1 MKIKNRILNLDMIIY
16 QDSDWFKF
24 SLDSVLLA
32 NFVTINYRVKKIM
45 DFATG
50 NAPIPMLLSYRT
62 SAQIYGV
69 EYQKCVY
76 ELAIQS
82 INENNLENQIH
93 LSCGDVSD
101 LKNKFQSDSFDV
113 VTCNPPYFKTL
124 SSNYFNQNFVKSIAR
139 HEIFLNLDIIFRQ
152 AFYLLKTGGVFAMVH
167 RTERFIEIIEKMKE
181 TGIRIIM
188 TEEDKECFAIID
200 RELVWHGGMN
210 LLGKVDAWDNL
221 IRIKSESVSQELL
234 GLMQEEFRDNDVT
247 SSLPTL

>member
-1 MKIKNRILNLDMIIY
+1 MKVKNRLLNLDMIIY

-82 INENNLENQIH
+82 INENNLEDQIH

-124 SSNYFNQNFVKSIAR
+124 SSNYINQNFIKSIAR

-181 TGIRIIM
+181 YHLEPKRVQFIYPKEGKNSDLFLIEAVKNGKNGLKMLYPLIIHK
-188 TEEDKECFAIID
+188 D
-200 RELVWHGGMN
+200 
-210 LLGKVDAWDNL
+210 DNTYTD
-221 IRIKSESVSQELL
+221 EVSKIL
-234 GLMQEEFRDNDVT
+234 EFKY
-247 SSLPTL
+247 

>member
-1 MKIKNRILNLDMIIY
+1 MKVKNRLLNLDMIIY

-82 INENNLENQIH
+82 INENNLEDQIH

-124 SSNYFNQNFVKSIAR
+124 SSNYINQNFIKSIAR

-167 RTERFIEIIEKMKE
+167 RTERFIEIIEKMKQYHLE
-181 TGIRIIM
+181 PKRVQFIYPKEGKNSDLFLIEAVKNGKNGLKMLYPLIIHK
-188 TEEDKECFAIID
+188 D
-200 RELVWHGGMN
+200 
-210 LLGKVDAWDNL
+210 DNTYTD
-221 IRIKSESVSQELL
+221 EVSKIL
-234 GLMQEEFRDNDVT
+234 EFKY
-247 SSLPTL
+247 

>member
-1 MKIKNRILNLDMIIY
+1 MIIY

-32 NFVTINYRVKKIM
+32 NFVSINYRVKKIM

-181 TGIRIIM
+181 YHLEPKRVQFIYPKEGKNSDLFLIEAVKNGKNGLKMVYPLIIHK
-188 TEEDKECFAIID
+188 D
-200 RELVWHGGMN
+200 
-210 LLGKVDAWDNL
+210 DNTYTD
-221 IRIKSESVSQELL
+221 EVSKIL
-234 GLMQEEFRDNDVT
+234 EFKY
-247 SSLPTL
+247 

>member
-1 MKIKNRILNLDMIIY
+1 MIIY

-82 INENNLENQIH
+82 INENNLGNQIH

-167 RTERFIEIIEKMKE
+167 RTERFSEILEKMKKYHLE
-181 TGIRIIM
+181 PKRIQFIYPKEGKNSDLFLIEAVKNGNVGLKM
-188 TEEDKECFAIID
+188 LFPLIIHENDNTYTEE
-200 RELVWHGGMN
+200 
-210 LLGKVDAWDNL
+210 
-221 IRIKSESVSQELL
+221 VSKIL
-234 GLMQEEFRDNDVT
+234 EFKY
-247 SSLPTL
+247 

>member
-1 MKIKNRILNLDMIIY
+1 MKIKNRLLNLDMIIY

-82 INENNLENQIH
+82 INENNLGNQIH

-167 RTERFIEIIEKMKE
+167 RTERFSEILEKMKKYHLE
-181 TGIRIIM
+181 PKRIQFIYP
-188 TEEDKECFAIID
+188 KEGKNSDLFLIEAVKNGNVGLKMLFP
-200 RELVWHGGMN
+200 LVIH
-210 LLGKVDAWDNL
+210 KDNNNYTD
-221 IRIKSESVSQELL
+221 EVSKILD
-234 GLMQEEFRDNDVT
+234 FKY
-247 SSLPTL
+247 

>member
-1 MKIKNRILNLDMIIY
+1 MKIKNRLLNLDMIIY

-32 NFVTINYRVKKIM
+32 NFVSINYHVKKIM

-181 TGIRIIM
+181 YHLEPKRVQFIYPKEGKNSDLFLIEAVKNGKNGLKMVYPLIIHK
-188 TEEDKECFAIID
+188 D
-200 RELVWHGGMN
+200 
-210 LLGKVDAWDNL
+210 DNTYTD
-221 IRIKSESVSQELL
+221 EVSKIL
-234 GLMQEEFRDNDVT
+234 EFKY
-247 SSLPTL
+247 

>member
-1 MKIKNRILNLDMIIY
+1 MIIY

-82 INENNLENQIH
+82 INENNLGNQIH

-167 RTERFIEIIEKMKE
+167 RTERFSEILEKMKKYHLE
-181 TGIRIIM
+181 PKRIQFIYPKEGKNSDLFLIEAVKNGNVGLKM
-188 TEEDKECFAIID
+188 LFPLIIHENDNTYTEE
-200 RELVWHGGMN
+200 VS
-210 LLGKVDAWDNL
+210 
-221 IRIKSESVSQELL
+221 RIL
-234 GLMQEEFRDNDVT
+234 EFKY
-247 SSLPTL
+247 

>member
-1 MKIKNRILNLDMIIY
+1 MVIY

-82 INENNLENQIH
+82 INENNLGNQIH

-167 RTERFIEIIEKMKE
+167 RTERFSEILEKMKKYHLE
-181 TGIRIIM
+181 PKRIQFIYPKEGKNSDLFLIEAVKNGNVGLKM
-188 TEEDKECFAIID
+188 LFPLIIHENDNTYTEE
-200 RELVWHGGMN
+200 VS
-210 LLGKVDAWDNL
+210 
-221 IRIKSESVSQELL
+221 RIL
-234 GLMQEEFRDNDVT
+234 EFKY
-247 SSLPTL
+247 

>member
-1 MKIKNRILNLDMIIY
+1 MKIKNRLLNLDMIIY

-181 TGIRIIM
+181 YHLEPKRVQFIYPKEGKNSDLFLIEAVKNGKNGLKMVYPLIIHK
-188 TEEDKECFAIID
+188 D
-200 RELVWHGGMN
+200 
-210 LLGKVDAWDNL
+210 DNTYTD
-221 IRIKSESVSQELL
+221 EVSKIL
-234 GLMQEEFRDNDVT
+234 EFKY
-247 SSLPTL
+247 

>member
-1 MKIKNRILNLDMIIY
+1 MKIKNRLLNLDMVIY

-50 NAPIPMLLSYRT
+50 NAPIPMLLFYRT

-82 INENNLENQIH
+82 INENNLGDQIH

-124 SSNYFNQNFVKSIAR
+124 SSNYLNQNFVKSIAR

-181 TGIRIIM
+181 YHLEPKRVQFIYPKEGKNSDLFLIEAVKNGKNGLKMLYPLIIHK
-188 TEEDKECFAIID
+188 D
-200 RELVWHGGMN
+200 
-210 LLGKVDAWDNL
+210 DNTYTD
-221 IRIKSESVSQELL
+221 EVSKIL
-234 GLMQEEFRDNDVT
+234 EFKY
-247 SSLPTL
+247 

>member
-181 TGIRIIM
+181 YHLEPKRVQFIYPKEGKNSDLFLIEAVKNGKNGLKMVYPLIIHK
-188 TEEDKECFAIID
+188 D
-200 RELVWHGGMN
+200 
-210 LLGKVDAWDNL
+210 DNTYTD
-221 IRIKSESVSQELL
+221 EVSKIL
-234 GLMQEEFRDNDVT
+234 EFKY
-247 SSLPTL
+247 

>member
-167 RTERFIEIIEKMKE
+167 RTERFSEIMEKMKNYHLE
-181 TGIRIIM
+181 PKRIQFIYP
-188 TEEDKECFAIID
+188 KEGKNSDLFLIEAVKNGKNGLKMVYPLIIHKD
-200 RELVWHGGMN
+200 
-210 LLGKVDAWDNL
+210 DNTYTD
-221 IRIKSESVSQELL
+221 EVSKIL
-234 GLMQEEFRDNDVT
+234 EFKY
-247 SSLPTL
+247 

>member
-1 MKIKNRILNLDMIIY
+1 MIIY

-93 LSCGDVSD
+93 LICDDVS
-101 LKNKFQSDSFDV
+101 NVQNNFSSDSFDV
-113 VTCNPPYFKTL
+113 VTCNPPYFKSL
-124 SSNYFNQNFVKSIAR
+124 NSSYLNQNFVKSIAR
-139 HEIFLNLDIIFRQ
+139 HEMFLDLDTILKQ
-152 AFYLLKTGGVFAMVH
+152 AFYLLKTGGIFAMVH
-167 RTERFIEIIEKMKE
+167 RTERFSEILEKMKKYHLE
-181 TGIRIIM
+181 PKRM
-188 TEEDKECFAIID
+188 SRSFQKC
-200 RELVWHGGMN
+200 
-210 LLGKVDAWDNL
+210 
-221 IRIKSESVSQELL
+221 RIKK
-234 GLMQEEFRDNDVT
+234 
-247 SSLPTL
+247 

>member
-1 MKIKNRILNLDMIIY
+1 MIIY

-181 TGIRIIM
+181 YHLEPKRVQFIYPKEGKNSDLFLIEAVKNGKNGLKMVYPLIIHK
-188 TEEDKECFAIID
+188 D
-200 RELVWHGGMN
+200 
-210 LLGKVDAWDNL
+210 DNTYTD
-221 IRIKSESVSQELL
+221 EVSKIL
-234 GLMQEEFRDNDVT
+234 EFKY
-247 SSLPTL
+247 